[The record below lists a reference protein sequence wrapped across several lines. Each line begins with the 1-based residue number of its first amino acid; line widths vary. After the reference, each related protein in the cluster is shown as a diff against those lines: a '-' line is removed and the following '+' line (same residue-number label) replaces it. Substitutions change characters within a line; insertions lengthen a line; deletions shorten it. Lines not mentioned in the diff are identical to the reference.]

1 MFLHV
6 ARKQLHGLR
15 PTPQLHNFPRNNNLG
30 FYLSLRDAIRR
41 NNLKLAFGNPQT
53 GLAASTTPK
62 SYRPLGTSHYFPIT
76 RRQGTW
82 LSCVTHL
89 VNLYS
94 VGVCYATYFY
104 FLSILL
110 VTLPANFSQS
120 VQLHHVEVGF
130 VAIGV

>member
-1 MFLHV
+1 M
-6 ARKQLHGLR
+6 
-15 PTPQLHNFPRNNNLG
+15 
-30 FYLSLRDAIRR
+30 
-41 NNLKLAFGNPQT
+41 
-53 GLAASTTPK
+53 AASTTPK

-94 VGVCYATYFY
+94 AGVCCATYFY